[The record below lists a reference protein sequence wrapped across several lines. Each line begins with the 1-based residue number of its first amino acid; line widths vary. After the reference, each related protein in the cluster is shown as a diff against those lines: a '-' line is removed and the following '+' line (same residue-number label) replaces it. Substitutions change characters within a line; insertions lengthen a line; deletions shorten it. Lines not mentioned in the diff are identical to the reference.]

1 MVENF
6 CPDFPA
12 WILLKVRE
20 IWSVI
25 VREIT
30 KILVTRCQILRL

>member
-1 MVENF
+1 M
-6 CPDFPA
+6 
-12 WILLKVRE
+12 L
-20 IWSVI
+20 I